1 MKWLSLLAASAAGIA
16 AVPVSAAVTF
26 NTYNLSFTNGTA
38 VVTPDQGRRAKGQ
51 YQDTYLFTLSEAG
64 TFSGSLTTQQLL
76 NAGGKVVSDINFGN
90 SIDGVSLDG
99 GIPFTLPI
107 GGGSGLEVVNL
118 GTTSLAAGLHK
129 LVVNYTVLKGGRAN
143 AATYA
148 GAVNFSPAVVAV
160 PETASWML
168 FVAAFGFVGMSLRQ
182 RRTARV
188 SFV

>member
-16 AVPVSAAVTF
+16 AVPVSAAVTY
-26 NTYNLSFTNGTA
+26 NTYNLTFTNGTA
-38 VVTPDQGRRAKGQ
+38 VVTPDQGRRSKGE
-51 YQDTYLFTLSEAG
+51 YQDTYLFTLAEAG

-76 NAGGKVVSDINFGN
+76 NPGGKVVSDINFGN

-99 GIPFTLPI
+99 GIPFALPI

-129 LVVNYTVLKGGRAN
+129 LVVNYTVVKAGRAN

-148 GAVNFSPAVVAV
+148 GAVNFAPAVVAV

-168 FVAAFGFVGMSLRQ
+168 FVAAFGLVGMSLRQ

-188 SFV
+188 SFA

>member
-1 MKWLSLLAASAAGIA
+1 MKWLYLLAATAAGVA
-16 AVPVSAAVTF
+16 AVPASATVTY

-38 VVTPDQGRRAKGQ
+38 VVTPDQGRRAKGE
-51 YQDTYLFTLSEAG
+51 YQDTYLFTLAEDG

-76 NAGGKVVSDINFGN
+76 NPGGKVVSDINFGN

-99 GIPFTLPI
+99 GIPFALPL

-148 GAVNFSPAVVAV
+148 GAVNFSAAAVAV
-160 PETASWML
+160 PETATWML
-168 FVAAFGFVGMSLRQ
+168 FVAAFGFVGVNLRQ
-182 RRTARV
+182 RRQARV